1 MKRNRRVTPNLR
13 ALALLIACAAIATAC
28 VTDTEAPA
36 DLIPDSTAAEDSSPL
51 GGEALTQRKEEMR
64 RAQADV
70 IHFDSTLFSLNHRR
84 DRNGRT
90 LFAKFLDAYLGL
102 HVDPLLAG
110 EWQSRHPELA
120 ALDANLRFA
129 KAELLVQLGMP
140 RRAQHVMDQIQERFQ
155 GREEM
160 LVDYPFGEQHSLR
173 EGLEMLRDRKW
184 RS

>member
-1 MKRNRRVTPNLR
+1 MKHHRPANLVSR
-13 ALALLIACAAIATAC
+13 LALLAACGLLASAC
-28 VTDTEAPA
+28 ITTPDAPA
-36 DLIPDSTAAEDSSPL
+36 DLIPDSTAAEDSAPL
-51 GGEALTQRKEEMR
+51 GGEALAQRKDEMR
-64 RAQADV
+64 RAQSDI

-110 EWQSRHPELA
+110 EWQSRHPELS

-129 KAELLVQLGMP
+129 KAELLIQLGMP
-140 RRAQHVMDQIQERFQ
+140 RRAQHVMDQIEERFQ

-173 EGLEMLRDRKW
+173 DGLQMLRDRKW
-184 RS
+184 RG